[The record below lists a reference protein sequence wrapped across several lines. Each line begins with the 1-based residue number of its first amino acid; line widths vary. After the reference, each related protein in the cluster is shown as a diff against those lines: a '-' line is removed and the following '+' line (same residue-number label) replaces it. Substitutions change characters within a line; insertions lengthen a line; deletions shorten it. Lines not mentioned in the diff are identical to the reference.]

1 MDYNCGVPMEIQ
13 QLKDANFFSF
23 LASSQVP
30 VMAMFF
36 IPGSKP
42 ATEELATVRDLAQAY
57 DGVVRFVTVDANEC
71 PRVVDF
77 YGILSVPTILLLRSR
92 KVIDR
97 IVGLASREA
106 LAERLEEDLRKI
118 V

>member
-1 MDYNCGVPMEIQ
+1 MNIPE
-13 QLKDANFFSF
+13 LRDANFFSF

-30 VMAMFF
+30 VMVVFY
-36 IPGSKP
+36 IRGSKP
-42 ATEELATVRDLAQAY
+42 ASEELAAVRDLAQEY
-57 DGVVRFVTVDANEC
+57 DGVVRFAVVNANDC

-77 YGILSVPTILLLRSR
+77 FGILSVPTILLLRKQ

-97 IVGLASREA
+97 IVGLTSRDA
-106 LAERLEEDLRKI
+106 LVERLEEDLRKI